1 MMALVIKDRIRET
14 TTTAG
19 TGSVSLDGA
28 VLGYATFASAMAVGD
43 TTYYTIAG
51 QGTNE
56 WEVGIGTL
64 SNATTLARTTVLAS
78 SNSGAIVTFSAGAK
92 DVFITYP
99 AVEAVPKSF
108 LDGTYET
115 VSFNTATNVY
125 SSGSWVVSPNINA
138 NETANVGVTFSTDGL
153 NMYTSGDTSD
163 AIDQYSLTRAFDVSS
178 ISYLR
183 TFSVSAQT
191 TQPRGITFSPDGL
204 NMYIVDDGSNRIIR
218 YVLGTAWNIST
229 AATPSFFVVTTQTQ
243 APGFNIQF
251 SPNGLTMIIS
261 DQTSALIT
269 YTLTTPWVIASGV
282 TFTRTTTF
290 DTGLRGFVFS
300 SDGLQLFTYTL
311 STAAV
316 FRRRTLGTA
325 FNTATAGA
333 INQTIAITG
342 SNFPTGTYGFP
353 AYSLHLNAAVTGISA
368 GQRLFIVSSGINTS
382 TEYVYQFELSAAN
395 DISLMLSP
403 LFDVTT
409 ATSRQVSLNPGTTPV
424 YIARLGTPGVDFLG
438 MTKQIR
444 ISAATVMLNN
454 NSYIK
459 TVNGANQSLAAG
471 DILQVTHEGSGV
483 WAVTDV
489 DNQLKTNLFNL
500 QNAITAGFLAFN
512 PSGNTFTPRIFNA
525 GAGISVSNNLG
536 GGDPTFS
543 NTGIRSLNQRTD
555 TDNISTWWHRTFWST
570 YGEYFGSSPWLNN
583 TNQGTFFFKQIGG
596 GFNNTDTPDLFYWD
610 KNSDISSDSNYPGI
624 GYPRASTDKN
634 AYLRRFYFYSSRW
647 YQREM
652 IYMGEANW
660 YTNPRATRAMSELVL
675 GVNWLDSEDCPDDS
689 YYYGYAIP
697 FQGSATQVPTGTSVT
712 GNFLISGTTA
722 APTILSQAVTTTSVV
737 NVHMNGRSFV
747 FTAWTADGAV
757 SIKYEGGG
765 YTPYLNTITF
775 AANTTFYYNY
785 WCEGD
790 ITARTFVKVFF
801 SSTAT
806 ANWSYAFQAGD
817 MGDTIWR
824 AYIQNANR
832 ANYIGNLWR
841 DGTVGGYVFP
851 SARVERIWTTKSLAL
866 PLTTNAV
873 TRTFTIQCRFRVD
886 DITTQDQNV
895 FWIANAAAPTNPN
908 GIRVRINE
916 GTVDRRLSVTLGT
929 TANATTTGNI
939 VDRLRVWQFNATQ
952 EWIILTFVWN
962 PLDTTFAG
970 RLYVNG
976 AMMYKTN
983 TNPFGTTTAWH
994 NIGSTVDGTANGFV
1008 GYVDYLQ
1015 IVPECWGA
1023 YVPQGTALIDV
1034 DTGNAAWTNST
1045 NNGGQDVP
1053 FSCRNNFGFRGY
1065 LRGSSWGVGAN
1076 IRTNTYWDGPIV
1088 GSAADSFTLT
1098 CDLTVGLPTGIFSKT
1113 TAGFPRNTGRFLVTG
1128 TGIPTTNNVYA
1139 YIAYGDKDFYL
1150 YEAAQPAYATSTVTG
1165 TTLTFVRC
1173 NGSAGFNAN
1182 TGDGGYLQMPDNAI
1196 FVAKSNN
1203 ISATFTNE
1211 LAGVNSGATTA
1222 SCAFPDLTFTATGDA
1237 AINDI
1242 YTTQISAA
1250 NNTTVRA
1257 LQAALAI
1264 GPKQYTLSGSG
1275 LTATSATIDNARVIA
1290 VTWDGAGPGLHQIQI
1305 SRNRDTTVAGGTT
1318 ITARFVPNAAC
1329 GYLDFD
1335 LLGGDSARDTANGE
1349 SDGYSPD
1356 EWWYSSQRDMKTMLV
1371 TAGIGQWRYTRV
1383 SPPGCVYDSGIFK
1396 ATATTFARNMYL
1408 GYGARGYL
1416 ITYGTTGDYNQST
1429 VNPVVAPIAY
1439 AASNGMNSDGFS
1451 LTVVVN
1457 TFYRVIILPFGTSL
1471 IGDFIQ

>member
-1 MMALVIKDRIRET
+1 MALVLKDRVRET
-14 TTTAG
+14 STSTG
-19 TGSVSLDGA
+19 TGAFTLSGA
-28 VLGYATFASAMAVGD
+28 VTGYMTFASEMAVGD

-64 SNATTLARTTVLAS
+64 TNATTLTRNTLLDS
-78 SNSGAIVTFSAGAK
+78 STGSFVSFSAGTK

-99 AVEAVPKSF
+99 AIEAVPKSF
-108 LDGTYET
+108 LDGAYET
-115 VSFNTATNVY
+115 VSFNPSTNVY
-125 SSGSWVVSPNINA
+125 AEGSWVISPNINA
-138 NETANVGVTFSTDGL
+138 NETANIGMAFSTDGL

-183 TFSVSAQT
+183 TFSVAAQT
-191 TQPRGITFSPDGL
+191 TQPRGITFDPTGVY
-204 NMYIVDDGSNRIIR
+204 MYVVDDLNNRIIR
-218 YVLGTAWNIST
+218 YVLSTAWNIST
-229 AATPSFFVVTTQTQ
+229 AATPTFYTVSAQTST
-243 APGFNIQF
+243 PGYNIQF
-251 SPNGLTMIIS
+251 SPDGLVMFVSSVSGSQIFRYVLS
-261 DQTSALIT
+261 
-269 YTLTTPWVIASGV
+269 TPWQISSGV
-282 TFTRTTTF
+282 TANFSVSLEAN
-290 DTGLRGFVFS
+290 LRGFVFS
-300 SDGLQLFTYTL
+300 SNGLVLITL
-311 STAAV
+311 ASTGV
-316 FRRRTLGTA
+316 INRRTVSVPWTFTGISSITS
-325 FNTATAGA
+325 TV
-333 INQTIAITG
+333 TISST
-342 SNFPTGTYGFP
+342 NFPTATYNVPSF
-353 AYSLHLNAAVTGISA
+353 SLTLNADGTRLYGVMPGPTSSVEYI
-368 GQRLFIVSSGINTS
+368 GQFQLDAANTISGIVN
-382 TEYVYQFELSAAN
+382 
-395 DISLMLSP
+395 P
-403 LFDVTT
+403 LFNVTT
-409 ATSRQVSLNPGTTPV
+409 ATSRQISIDPGTTPV
-424 YIARLGTPGVDFLG
+424 YIGRFGTPGVDFTG

-444 ISAATVMLNN
+444 IAAATVIINN
-454 NSYIK
+454 ASHIK
-459 TVNGANQSLAAG
+459 TLNGANLALSVG
-471 DILQVTHEGSGV
+471 DILQVTYEGSGV
-483 WAVTDV
+483 WSVTDI
-489 DNQLKTNLFNL
+489 DNQLKGNLFNL
-500 QNAITAGFLAFN
+500 QNNTTTGFLAFN
-512 PSGNTFTPRIFNA
+512 PTGNTFAPRTIGV
-525 GAGISVSNNLG
+525 GAGMDISFTNGTGN
-536 GGDPTFS
+536 PTFT
-543 NTGIRSLNQRTD
+543 NIGVRVLNQRSN
-555 TDNISTWWHRTFWST
+555 TDNINIWWHRTFWST
-570 YGEYFGSSPWLNN
+570 YGEYWGDSPWRNN
-583 TNQGTFFFKQIGG
+583 TNQGTFFIKQIGG

-610 KNSDISSDSNYPGI
+610 KNSDPSDGSNYPNL
-624 GYPRASTDKN
+624 GYPRASTDRN
-634 AYLRRFYFYSSRW
+634 AYLRRFYYYSTRW

-675 GVNWLDSEDCPDDS
+675 GANWLDSEDCPDDM

-722 APTILSQAVTTTSVV
+722 APTILSQAVTTTSEVRI
-737 NVHMNGRSFV
+737 HMNGRSFV

-765 YTPYLNTITF
+765 YTPYFHTQTF

-824 AYIQNANR
+824 AYIQNTNR
-832 ANYIGNLWR
+832 ANYVGNLWR
-841 DGTVGGYVFP
+841 DGGAGGYVFT
-851 SARVERIWTTKSLAL
+851 SARVERIWSTKSMAL
-866 PLTTNAV
+866 PLTTNSV

-895 FWIANAAAPTNPN
+895 FWIANSAAPANPN

-916 GTVDRRLSVTLGT
+916 GTVDRRLSITLGT
-929 TANATTTGNI
+929 TANAAATGNI
-939 VDRLRVWQFNATQ
+939 VDKLRVWQFNGTG
-952 EWIILTFVWN
+952 EWIIVTFVWN

-983 TNPFGTTTAWH
+983 SNPFGATTAWH
-994 NIGSTVDGTANGFV
+994 NIGSTVDGTANGFQ

-1034 DTGNAAWTNST
+1034 DPGNAAWTNATS
-1045 NNGGQDVP
+1045 NGGQDVP

-1065 LRGSSWGVGAN
+1065 LRGSSWGIGAN

-1098 CDLTVGLPTGIFSKT
+1098 CDLTAGVAIGVFSKT

-1139 YIAYGDKDFYL
+1139 YIEYGNKDFYL
-1150 YEAAQPAYATSTVTG
+1150 YEAGQPGWATATVTG

-1173 NGSAGFNAN
+1173 NGSAGFNAV

-1211 LAGVNSGATTA
+1211 LAGVNGGATTA
-1222 SCAFPDLTFTATGDA
+1222 TCAFPDITFTATADA
-1237 AINDI
+1237 AIND
-1242 YTTQISAA
+1242 YFTTQNSAG

-1257 LQAALAI
+1257 LQASLAI
-1264 GPKQYTLSGSG
+1264 GKQYTLSGTG
-1275 LTATSATIDNARVIA
+1275 LTATSATIDNARVVGIA
-1290 VTWDGAGPGLHQIQI
+1290 WDGLGTGLHQVFL
-1305 SRNRDTTVAGGTT
+1305 SRNRDAAVTAGAT
-1318 ITARFVPNAAC
+1318 ITARFVPNPSC
-1329 GYLDFD
+1329 TYNDFD
-1335 LLGGDSARDTANGE
+1335 LLGGDNARDTGNGE
-1349 SDGYSPD
+1349 TDGYSSD
-1356 EWWYSSQRDMKTMLV
+1356 EWWYSSQRDMKTMMV

-1471 IGDFIQ
+1471 IGDFNQ